1 MMPISILI
9 VDGQAAARQGIKR
22 KLSLADTDEF
32 FVVGEAGS
40 AAKAITKVL
49 SLKPNVVLIDLN
61 LPDKSGIELTKE
73 LIENAPEANVL
84 LLATNNDQRHISKII
99 KAGALGY
106 ILKDV
111 NGNTL
116 QEAIRAVAQGY
127 AYIQPCLLTKLI
139 NEFREILADEKT
151 IKPPADLGLTQREME
166 IVSYIACGQSN
177 KDIARKLFISEK
189 TVKNHVSSILKKME
203 LDDRTQVAVYAYKKG
218 LVAR

>member
-1 MMPISILI
+1 MSISILI
-9 VDGQAAARQGIKR
+9 VDHLTTSRQAIK
-22 KLSLADTDEF
+22 KKINLSNEF
-32 FVVGEAGS
+32 IIIGEAQS
-40 AAKAITKVL
+40 AVETIDKVMT
-49 SLKPNVVLIDLN
+49 LKPNVVLMDLN

-73 LIENAPEANVL
+73 LTENAPEANVL
-84 LLATNNDQRHISKII
+84 LFATNSDQGHISKII

-111 NGNTL
+111 DNTTL
-116 QEAIRAVAQGY
+116 YEAIKAVAHGD

-139 NEFREILADEKT
+139 NEFREILSDEKT
-151 IKPPADLGLTQREME
+151 IKPPTELGLTQREIE

-203 LDDRTQVAVYAYKKG
+203 LGDRTQVAVYAYKKG
-218 LVAR
+218 LVAQ

>member
-9 VDGQAAARQGIKR
+9 VDGQAAARQGVKR
-22 KLSLADTDEF
+22 KLKIADEF
-32 FVVGEAGS
+32 VIVGEAES
-40 AAKAITKVL
+40 AADAIVKVL
-49 SLKPNVVLIDLN
+49 SLKPNVVLMDLN

-116 QEAIRAVAQGY
+116 QEAVKAVAQGD

-139 NEFREILADEKT
+139 NEFREILSDEKT
-151 IKPPADLGLTQREME
+151 IKAPADLGLTQREME

-203 LDDRTQVAVYAYKKG
+203 LGDRTQVAVYAYKKG

>member
-1 MMPISILI
+1 MMPINILI
-9 VDGQAAARQGIKR
+9 VDGQAHVRQAIKD
-22 KLSLADTDEF
+22 KLSSTDQIS
-32 FVVGEAGS
+32 VIGEAQS
-40 AAKAITKVL
+40 AEEVIVKVV
-49 SLKPNVVLIDLN
+49 SLKPDVVLIDLD
-61 LPDKSGIELTKE
+61 LPQKNGIELTKE
-73 LIENAPEANVL
+73 LIEKTPEVNVL
-84 LLATNNDQRHISKII
+84 LLAAADDQRRVSKII

-106 ILKDV
+106 ILKDA
-111 NGNTL
+111 NTSVY
-116 QEAIRAVAQGY
+116 QEAITAVANGD

-139 NEFREILADEKT
+139 NEFREILSDEQT
-151 IKPPADLGLTQREME
+151 IKPPEDLGLTQRELE

>member
-1 MMPISILI
+1 MPISILI
-9 VDGQAAARQGIKR
+9 VDGQAMARQTIKR
-22 KLSLADTDEF
+22 KLSLTDEF
-32 FVVGEAGS
+32 TVIGEVQS
-40 AAKAITKVL
+40 TDEVIVKVM
-49 SLKPNVVLIDLN
+49 SLKPDVVLMDLN
-61 LPDKSGIELTKE
+61 LPHKNGIELTKD
-73 LIENAPEANVL
+73 LTENAPESNVL
-84 LLATNNDQRHISKII
+84 LMADNSDQRHISKII

-111 NGNTL
+111 NASTL
-116 QEAIRAVAQGY
+116 QEAIKAVARGD

-139 NEFREILADEKT
+139 NEFREILSDEKT
-151 IKPPADLGLTQREME
+151 VKAPSDLKLTQREME

-203 LDDRTQVAVYAYKKG
+203 LGDRTQVAVYAYRKG

>member
-22 KLSLADTDEF
+22 KLSLTDEF
-32 FVVGEAGS
+32 IVVGEAGS
-40 AAKAITKVL
+40 AAEAIIKVL

-84 LLATNNDQRHISKII
+84 LLAANNDQRHISKII

-116 QEAIRAVAQGY
+116 QEAIKAVAQGD

-139 NEFREILADEKT
+139 NEFREILADENM
-151 IKPPADLGLTQREME
+151 IKPPTDLGLTQREME

-203 LDDRTQVAVYAYKKG
+203 LGDRTQVAVYAYKKG

>member
-9 VDGQAAARQGIKR
+9 VDGKAAARQGIKR
-22 KLSLADTDEF
+22 KLRLADEF
-32 FVVGEAGS
+32 VIVGEADS
-40 AAKAITKVL
+40 AADAIVKVL
-49 SLKPNVVLIDLN
+49 SLKPNVVLMDLN

-84 LLATNNDQRHISKII
+84 LLATNDDQRHISKII

-111 NGNTL
+111 NSNTL
-116 QEAIRAVAQGY
+116 QEAIKAVAQGY

-139 NEFREILADEKT
+139 TEFREILSDEKM
-151 IKPPADLGLTQREME
+151 IKAPSDLGLTQREME

-203 LDDRTQVAVYAYKKG
+203 LGDRTQVAVYAYKKG